1 MALGKHHRHFT
12 HRSFQAATP
21 VVAGNFR
28 LDGGA
33 GADVLLGGDP
43 PPAPPVADTAGDAH
57 SPYVQREK
65 TFANRV
71 VGFWHAHTGWL
82 FDTEVTDWGRYIPDL
97 IKDKAMFRVSESGCL
112 VWGGRWGWRC
122 RRRSAAW
129 CTARGRGRFSGSCGA
144 ASCACLRAPQHV
156 VHQLR
161 LPHFRG
167 SSVQDP
173 GPCGEQLADCDRDQW
188 RGVAQQSPRLSYAC
202 NHSMHWWQYDPNY
215 WLISTLK
222 ALGLVWDIRNANPQE
237 VQNKLAGIETAA
249 PGAEAMDAASPS
261 IRGVV
266 KASREARRYQ
276 QTVAFLV
283 VVVPLWWRW
292 RPGRLGRP
300 ASALDLALLVA
311 MYVLTIA
318 GVTIG
323 FHRHFAHRAFDA
335 PRSALAASWARWRA
349 GAAAVLEAMHRRH
362 HIFSDQAGDPH
373 SPNLVK
379 PGPFRVLRGLWHS
392 HIGWMFGDDI
402 TSWAHYS
409 ADHLRDP
416 LTFRLNQTY
425 FVWVAL
431 GLAVPAAVGGLAT
444 GTWAGAATGLLW
456 GGLVRMFLANHISWC
471 VGSVCHVFGARRFDN
486 QDRSANN
493 YLVALFSFGEGL
505 QNNHHAFPNS
515 ANHRVYW
522 WEPGS
527 ERHVDSVHEVA
538 GDGAGREAPE
548 SRGR

>member
-1 MALGKHHRHFT
+1 M
-12 HRSFQAATP
+12 
-21 VVAGNFR
+21 
-28 LDGGA
+28 DG
-33 GADVLLGGDP
+33 
-43 PPAPPVADTAGDAH
+43 
-57 SPYVQREK
+57 
-65 TFANRV
+65 
-71 VGFWHAHTGWL
+71 
-82 FDTEVTDWGRYIPDL
+82 
-97 IKDKAMFRVSESGCL
+97 
-112 VWGGRWGWRC
+112 
-122 RRRSAAW
+122 
-129 CTARGRGRFSGSCGA
+129 
-144 ASCACLRAPQHV
+144 
-156 VHQLR
+156 
-161 LPHFRG
+161 
-167 SSVQDP
+167 
-173 GPCGEQLADCDRDQW
+173 
-188 RGVAQQSPRLSYAC
+188 
-202 NHSMHWWQYDPNY
+202 
-215 WLISTLK
+215 
-222 ALGLVWDIRNANPQE
+222 
-237 VQNKLAGIETAA
+237 
-249 PGAEAMDAASPS
+249 ASPS

-283 VVVPLWWRW
+283 VVVPFVAVALAAWAPW
-292 RPGRLGRP
+292 GRP
-300 ASALDLALLVA
+300 ASALDLALLVV

-335 PRSALAASWARWRA
+335 PRGTRWLLGILGSMA
-349 GAAAVLEAMHRRH
+349 GQGPLLFWVATHRRH

-431 GLAVPAAVGGLAT
+431 GLVAPAAVGGIAT

-486 QDRSANN
+486 RDRSANN

-522 WEPGS
+522 WEPDLSATLIQCMKWLGMVRDVKVPS
-527 ERHVDSVHEVA
+527 
-538 GDGAGREAPE
+538 REAVE
-548 SRGR
+548 SARRQAGAENKQEQTA